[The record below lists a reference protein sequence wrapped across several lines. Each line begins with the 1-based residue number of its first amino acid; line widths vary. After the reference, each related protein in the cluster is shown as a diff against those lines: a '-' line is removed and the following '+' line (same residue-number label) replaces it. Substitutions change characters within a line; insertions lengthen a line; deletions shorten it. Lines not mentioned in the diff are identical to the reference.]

1 MITVDFNRLNIKPGY
16 RILDIG
22 CGTGRHTCEASRL
35 RDVTVF
41 GIDLSYGDLQEAK
54 KRLLYHEQVGE
65 HGGGPWLCS
74 VADISHLPFR
84 DNEFDL
90 VICSEVLEHIPDQKA
105 AIRDLVRVLKP
116 GKDLVVS
123 VPRFFPERICWALS
137 REYYNTKGGHIR
149 IYKKKRLIAL
159 LEAEGTEKWAVHSA
173 HGIHT
178 PYWWL
183 KCAIGLKRD
192 DSSLVNLYHR
202 LLVWDIMR
210 HPWITRILDGILT
223 PFIGK
228 SIVIYSRRKKC
239 PSP

>member
-1 MITVDFNRLNIKPGY
+1 MITVDFSRLNIEPGY

-22 CGTGRHTCEASRL
+22 CGTGRHACEVSRQ
-35 RDVTVF
+35 DGVTVF
-41 GIDLSYGDLQEAK
+41 GIDVSRDDLQEAK
-54 KRLLYHEQVGE
+54 KRLLYHEKVGE
-65 HGGGPWLCS
+65 HGGGPWLVS
-74 VADISHLPFR
+74 IADIAHLPFK
-84 DNEFDL
+84 DCEFDL

-105 AIRDLVRVLKP
+105 AVRELVRILKP

-137 REYYNTKGGHIR
+137 KEYHTTEGGHVR
-149 IYKKKRLIAL
+149 IYKKKQLLSL
-159 LEAEGTEKWAVHSA
+159 LEEEGIEKWAEHSA
-173 HGIHT
+173 HGLHT

-183 KCAIGLKRD
+183 KCAVGPQRD

-210 HPWITRILDGILT
+210 HPWITRTLDNMLT

-228 SIVIYSRRKKC
+228 SIVVYSRRKKC
-239 PSP
+239 LSP